1 MSFVLQFFDAPQAD
15 SVEKAVEH
23 MDRSGDHD
31 PAAAAKFE
39 RFVQLVTLLY
49 PDLSEEDEDGDDDRN
64 IWSEGLSGHERARPF
79 FNVALKTHF
88 VEEGI
93 LSIVASKAIMAGLQM
108 LDPQNGMLY
117 RADHVVVDQ
126 WGKQS
131 PFRMLTPFAA
141 KAMKP
146 LRGGLNAPQV
156 RQHIGAQ
163 LHEAFLKPH
172 GFALTCTDSH
182 AVVWRQ
188 RGDIRQ
194 AIAIQASNGADAVD
208 TALSL
213 WVSSNQLSAVWLA
226 ALPATFA
233 QWKAEGDE
241 ACGGVAY
248 DFYYTLTDVVAS
260 PSPEAVAQFGDNCP
274 LRSQG
279 ELDAFAA
286 HLGAFSVEALLPVL
300 DAMNDLASLSDLALA
315 DWSLDIARTS
325 RVSLPEQMGML
336 VIARL
341 TNHPGFED
349 FAQALT
355 HNPYKAEAWS
365 EFSDPEG
372 RHLDQLIA
380 HLRSMRPG
388 TPPHR
393 QP

>member
-31 PAAAAKFE
+31 PAAVAKFE

-182 AVVWRQ
+182 AVVWRHPA
-188 RGDIRQ
+188 GHCHPG
-194 AIAIQASNGADAVD
+194 IQWRRRRRHCAVFVGVVQ
-208 TALSL
+208 S
-213 WVSSNQLSAVWLA
+213 
-226 ALPATFA
+226 TF
-233 QWKAEGDE
+233 
-241 ACGGVAY
+241 
-248 DFYYTLTDVVAS
+248 
-260 PSPEAVAQFGDNCP
+260 
-274 LRSQG
+274 
-279 ELDAFAA
+279 
-286 HLGAFSVEALLPVL
+286 
-300 DAMNDLASLSDLALA
+300 
-315 DWSLDIARTS
+315 S
-325 RVSLPEQMGML
+325 RVAGR
-336 VIARL
+336 IACDL
-341 TNHPGFED
+341 CTV
-349 FAQALT
+349 
-355 HNPYKAEAWS
+355 
-365 EFSDPEG
+365 EG
-372 RHLDQLIA
+372 R
-380 HLRSMRPG
+380 G
-388 TPPHR
+388 G
-393 QP
+393 